1 MLKRRETSQKQHLL
15 SSFSLLA
22 KFLSG
27 AKRRAACCCRR
38 GERVYKKKKINTKEE
53 KTVKGALT
61 DRTDSTSEPRVGA
74 GDGSWA
80 EGG

>member
-1 MLKRRETSQKQHLL
+1 MPVQREHLEEANVKRREMSQKQHLL

-38 GERVYKKKKINTKEE
+38 GERVYRKKRSIPRGKKDSK
-53 KTVKGALT
+53 KCT
-61 DRTDSTSEPRVGA
+61 DRSNRFYE
-74 GDGSWA
+74 
-80 EGG
+80 